1 MSRPPDPSSTPS
13 ELVAAALAGNQLA
26 WAAIVD
32 RYGRLVWKSVNVMVS
47 DEHDR
52 EDAYART
59 WCRLSESLATIREPE
74 RLAGW
79 LKITAKREAIAVGRA
94 SASMISVGDDGALD
108 RLDDEGTRSMRWSP
122 EQEALTK
129 EQAAAI
135 RRAFHK
141 LDEPCRELLML
152 LIVQDPPLSYA
163 EVERQLSRPHGAIG
177 PVRRRCLEKLRR
189 APEMQ
194 GLFGPDPHG
203 SCS

>member
-1 MSRPPDPSSTPS
+1 MSRLLDPYSTPA
-13 ELVAAALAGNQLA
+13 ELVAAALAGDERA

-32 RYGRLVWKSVNVMVS
+32 RYRRLVWKSVNMMTS
-47 DEHDR
+47 DQHDR
-52 EDAYART
+52 EEAYART
-59 WCRLSESLATIREPE
+59 WYRLSESLRTIREPD

-79 LKITAKREAIAVGRA
+79 LRITAKREAIAVGRA
-94 SASMISVGDDGALD
+94 SSAFTPVGDDGVLD
-108 RLDDEGTRSMRWSP
+108 RLDEEATRSLRWSP

-129 EQAAAI
+129 EQAEAI

-163 EVERQLSRPHGAIG
+163 EVERHLSRPHGAIG

-189 APEMQ
+189 APDLH
-194 GLFGPDPHG
+194 GLFGPDPEE
-203 SCS
+203 S